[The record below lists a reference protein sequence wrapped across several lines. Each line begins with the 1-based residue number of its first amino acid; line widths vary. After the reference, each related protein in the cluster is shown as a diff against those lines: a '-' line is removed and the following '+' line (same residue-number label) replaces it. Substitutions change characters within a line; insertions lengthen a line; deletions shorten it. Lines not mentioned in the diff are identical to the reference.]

1 MNLEAKREIKKKF
14 FSYALPSVAAMWV
27 YTIYTM
33 VDGMF
38 VARGVGTT
46 ALASVNIAM
55 PFINTAFALG
65 ILFAVGASTKA
76 SIAKGQGDRKE
87 ASRIFTTSAVT
98 VFCLSLIVVVIAQ
111 LNLER
116 LALMLGADDETLEYV
131 MDYLRIIIC
140 FVPCYMTSYNLEVLI
155 KADGFPKKAIATTSA
170 GAVTNIVLDYVFV
183 MVFHWGIEGAAIATG
198 LSQLMTFSIFLSHF
212 LSKKSYFSF
221 VKIKWHIREVL
232 GFAKLGVAD
241 SVTEFSV
248 GVIIFMF
255 NNVLLKVSGN
265 DGVVIYTVIAYVSQ
279 LILMTM
285 MGINQGMQPLV
296 SYYHGRREVHIHKYI
311 LRTALLTAGAA
322 SVASFL
328 LGVLYPNPV
337 VAVFIDPSMNESLY
351 HAGVAAFKLF
361 SFSFLPLG
369 VVIILAGYFTALER
383 NKPAMTIS
391 MARGLVLITI
401 CLLTMAYLFGET
413 GIWLSMAVSET
424 LSFLLA
430 VFLYRWKLAGDK
442 VLGDEPKENAVDSEV
457 KNAAVCSES

>member
-1 MNLEAKREIKKKF
+1 MDTEVKEVKNSIKKKF
-14 FSYALPSVAAMWV
+14 LSYALPSVAAMWV

-46 ALASVNIAM
+46 ALAAVNIAM

-65 ILFAVGASTKA
+65 ILFAVGASTRA
-76 SIAKGQGDRKE
+76 SIYRGQDNHE
-87 ASRIFTTSAVT
+87 MANRIFTTSAVT
-98 VFCLSLIVVVIAQ
+98 VFSLAWIVVVIAQ

-116 LALMLGADDETLEYV
+116 LALMLGATDETLEYV
-131 MDYLRIIIC
+131 KDYLRIIIM

-155 KADGFPKKAIATTSA
+155 KADGFPKKAIMTTSA
-170 GAVTNIVLDYVFV
+170 GAVTNIVLDWLFI

-198 LSQLMTFSIFLSHF
+198 LSQLMTFSIFLAHF

-221 VKIKWHIREVL
+221 VRIKWRLKEVL
-232 GFAKLGVAD
+232 SFAKLGISD

-255 NNVLLKVSGN
+255 NNVLIRVSGN

-296 SYYHGRREVHIHKYI
+296 SYYHGRKETRVHKYI
-311 LRTALLTAGAA
+311 LRIALITAGIA
-322 SVASFL
+322 SLLSFVF
-328 LGVLYPNPV
+328 GILYPNPV
-337 VAVFIDPSMNESLY
+337 VAVFIDPSLNAALY
-351 HAGVAAFKLF
+351 ENGVTAFKLF

-369 VVIILAGYFTALER
+369 TVIILAGYFTALER
-383 NKPAMTIS
+383 NKPAMIIS
-391 MARGLVLITI
+391 AGRGLVFIAV
-401 CLLTMAYLFGET
+401 CLLVMAALFGEK

-424 LSFLLA
+424 MALVLA
-430 VFLYRWKLAGDK
+430 VALYKCKL
-442 VLGDEPKENAVDSEV
+442 
-457 KNAAVCSES
+457 KNTIE

>member
-1 MNLEAKREIKKKF
+1 MNLEIKRDVKRKF

-46 ALASVNIAM
+46 ALAAVNIAM

-65 ILFAVGASTKA
+65 ILFAVGASTRA
-76 SIAKGQGDRKE
+76 SIYRGQNNHKR
-87 ASRIFTTSAVT
+87 ANQIFTTSAVT
-98 VFCLSLIVVVIAQ
+98 VFTLAWIVVIVAQ

-116 LALMLGADDETLEYV
+116 LALMLGATDATLEYV
-131 MDYLRIIIC
+131 KDYLRIIIL

-155 KADGFPKKAIATTSA
+155 KADGFPKKAIATTTA
-170 GAVTNIVLDYVFV
+170 GAVTNIVLDWLFV

-198 LSQLMTFSIFLSHF
+198 ISQLMTFSIFLSHF

-221 VKIKWHIREVL
+221 VKIKWHPKEVL
-232 GFAKLGVAD
+232 GFAKLGIAD

-255 NNVLLKVSGN
+255 NNVLIKVSGDN
-265 DGVVIYTVIAYVSQ
+265 GVVIYTVIAYVSQ

-296 SYYHGRREVHIHKYI
+296 SYHHGREETHIHRYI
-311 LRTALLTAGAA
+311 LKIALTSAVIA
-322 SVASFL
+322 SVLAFA
-328 LGVLYPNPV
+328 LGVLYPNPI
-337 VAVFIDPSMNESLY
+337 VAVFIDPDLNMELY
-351 HAGVAAFKLF
+351 LSGVSAFKLF

-391 MARGLVLITI
+391 IGRGLVFVTI
-401 CLLTMAYLFGET
+401 CLLLMAALFGET

-424 LSFLLA
+424 MALLLA
-430 VFLYRWKLAGDK
+430 VLLYKKKLASPKNEDK
-442 VLGDEPKENAVDSEV
+442 IEEEQE
-457 KNAAVCSES
+457 AA

>member
-1 MNLEAKREIKKKF
+1 MNAEEKRIVKKKF
-14 FSYALPSVAAMWV
+14 LSYALPSVAAMWV

-46 ALASVNIAM
+46 ALAAVNIAM

-76 SIAKGQGDRKE
+76 SICRGQENQKR
-87 ASRIFTTSAVT
+87 ASQVFTTSAVT
-98 VFCLSLIVVVIAQ
+98 VFCLAWIVVVIAQ

-116 LALMLGADDETLEYV
+116 LALMLGATDETLEYV
-131 MDYLRIIIC
+131 KDYLRIIIM

-155 KADGFPKKAIATTSA
+155 KADGFPKKAIMTTFA
-170 GAVTNIVLDYVFV
+170 GAVTNIVLDWLFIL
-183 MVFHWGIEGAAIATG
+183 VFHWGIEGAAIATG
-198 LSQLMTFSIFLSHF
+198 LSQLMTFSIFLAHF

-221 VKIKWHIREVL
+221 VRIKWHIKEVL
-232 GFAKLGVAD
+232 GFAKLGISD

-255 NNVLLKVSGN
+255 NNVLIRVSGN

-296 SYYHGRREVHIHKYI
+296 SYYHGRKETHVHKYI
-311 LRTALLTAGAA
+311 LRIALITAGIA
-322 SVASFL
+322 SVLSFL
-328 LGVLYPNPV
+328 FGVLYPNPV
-337 VAVFIDPSMNESLY
+337 VAVFINPSLDMMLY
-351 HAGVAAFKLF
+351 ENGVTAFKLF

-369 VVIILAGYFTALER
+369 TVIILAGYFTALER
-383 NKPAMTIS
+383 NKPAMAIS
-391 MARGLVLITI
+391 VGRGIVFITV
-401 CLLTMAYLFGET
+401 CLLAMAALFGET

-424 LSFLLA
+424 MALILA
-430 VFLYRWKLAGDK
+430 VVLYRNKLK
-442 VLGDEPKENAVDSEV
+442 KITE
-457 KNAAVCSES
+457 

>member
-1 MNLEAKREIKKKF
+1 MNSELKSDVKRKF

-46 ALASVNIAM
+46 ALAAVNIAM

-65 ILFAVGASTKA
+65 ILFAVGASTRA
-76 SIAKGQGDRKE
+76 SIYKGQGNHER
-87 ASRIFTTSAVT
+87 ANQIFTTSAVT
-98 VFCLSLIVVVIAQ
+98 VFVLAWIVVIIAQ

-116 LALMLGADDETLEYV
+116 LALMLGATDATLEYV
-131 MDYLRIIIC
+131 KDYLRIIIL

-155 KADGFPKKAIATTSA
+155 KADGFPKKAIMTTSA
-170 GAVTNIVLDYVFV
+170 GAVTNIVLDWLFV
-183 MVFHWGIEGAAIATG
+183 IVFHWGIEGAAIATG
-198 LSQLMTFSIFLSHF
+198 LSQLMTFSIFLAHF

-221 VKIKWHIREVL
+221 VKIKWHIKEVL
-232 GFAKLGVAD
+232 GFAKLGIAD

-255 NNVLLKVSGN
+255 NNVLIRVSGD

-296 SYYHGRREVHIHKYI
+296 SYHHGREETRIHRYI
-311 LRTALLTAGAA
+311 LRIALLSAGIASIAA
-322 SVASFL
+322 FAI
-328 LGVLYPNPV
+328 GVLYPNPI
-337 VAVFIDPSMNESLY
+337 VAVFIDPDLNMALY
-351 HAGVAAFKLF
+351 LDGVTAFKLF

-369 VVIILAGYFTALER
+369 VVIILAGYFTALEKNR
-383 NKPAMTIS
+383 PAMTIS
-391 MARGLVLITI
+391 ISRGLVFITV
-401 CLLTMAYLFGET
+401 CLLVMAALFGET

-424 LSFLLA
+424 LALILA
-430 VFLYRWKLAGDK
+430 LGLYKWKLSK
-442 VLGDEPKENAVDSEV
+442 VK
-457 KNAAVCSES
+457 

>member
-1 MNLEAKREIKKKF
+1 MNSELKSDVKRKF

-46 ALASVNIAM
+46 ALAAVNIAM

-65 ILFAVGASTKA
+65 ILFAVGASTRA
-76 SIAKGQGDRKE
+76 SIYKGQGNHER
-87 ASRIFTTSAVT
+87 ANQIFTTSAVT
-98 VFCLSLIVVVIAQ
+98 VFVLAWIVVIIAQ

-116 LALMLGADDETLEYV
+116 LALMLGATDATLEYV
-131 MDYLRIIIC
+131 KDYLRIIIL

-155 KADGFPKKAIATTSA
+155 KADGFPKKAIMTTSA
-170 GAVTNIVLDYVFV
+170 GAVTNIVLDWLFV
-183 MVFHWGIEGAAIATG
+183 IVFHWGIEGAAIATG
-198 LSQLMTFSIFLSHF
+198 LSQLMTFSIFLAHF

-221 VKIKWHIREVL
+221 VKIKWHIKEVL
-232 GFAKLGVAD
+232 GFAKLGIAD

-248 GVIIFMF
+248 GVIIFLF
-255 NNVLLKVSGN
+255 NNVLIRVSGD

-296 SYYHGRREVHIHKYI
+296 SYHHGREETRIHRYI
-311 LRTALLTAGAA
+311 LRIALLSAGIASIAA
-322 SVASFL
+322 FAI
-328 LGVLYPNPV
+328 GVLYPNPI
-337 VAVFIDPSMNESLY
+337 VAVFIDPDLNMALY
-351 HAGVAAFKLF
+351 LDGVTAFKLF

-369 VVIILAGYFTALER
+369 VVIILAGYFTALEKNR
-383 NKPAMTIS
+383 PAMTIS
-391 MARGLVLITI
+391 ISRGLVFITV
-401 CLLTMAYLFGET
+401 CLLVMAALFGET

-424 LSFLLA
+424 LALILA
-430 VFLYRWKLAGDK
+430 LGLYKWKLSK
-442 VLGDEPKENAVDSEV
+442 VK
-457 KNAAVCSES
+457 